1 MGSPTVDETYCNAY
15 FVVAVTHDE
24 QLGNMV
30 MQTENVPFILASC
43 SKLKIAGNEHIVS
56 IPILVNKS
64 IIKEGEELFL
74 FEEKPVIEKKPA
86 VVQGLEFRP
95 SKKAR
100 VA

>member
-1 MGSPTVDETYCNAY
+1 M
-15 FVVAVTHDE
+15 
-24 QLGNMV
+24 
-30 MQTENVPFILASC
+30 
-43 SKLKIAGNEHIVS
+43 KIAGNEHIVS

-74 FEEKPVIEKKPA
+74 FEEKQVIEKKPA